1 LDFYKGQSLAAQNFL
16 DKLKQKPFLSPV
28 SQAPLGPQP
37 DYSHESNSCHPLSYE
52 MASCQSL
59 VQSSNGPSES
69 PSASVASSFLN
80 ILSRDHHQA
89 PLHHVTGDPLR
100 QSEVL
105 LQSLYQR
112 ITGPAVRLNLSRGQ
126 LQHSKLSAKRRD
138 QLLGIKRKKS
148 LASSQKDS
156 GDSFDNIPLGSVTNS
171 QKVIESPLSS
181 KRVCCPQ
188 KTSSSGSSRQQ
199 PHRRQPL
206 EPRITG
212 FMNLG
217 RPAKKCQTK

>member
-1 LDFYKGQSLAAQNFL
+1 MDFYKGQSLAAQNFL

-28 SQAPLGPQP
+28 SQAPPQP

-52 MASCQSL
+52 LLSCQSL
-59 VQSSNGPSES
+59 NSNGPSES

-80 ILSRDHHQA
+80 ILSRDQV
-89 PLHHVTGDPLR
+89 PVSHVTGDPLR

-148 LASSQKDS
+148 NSQKDS
-156 GDSFDNIPLGSVTNS
+156 GDSFDNIPLGSVSNS

-181 KRVCCPQ
+181 KRVCCPL
-188 KTSSSGSSRQQ
+188 SSSGSSRQQ

-217 RPAKKCQTK
+217 RPGKKCQTK